1 MKKYDYLDISSF
13 VEELMEKKESA
24 EIEFKSAAGGFPK
37 AFWETYSSFA
47 NTNGGTIVLGI
58 KEKKGEFYVDSLTDE
73 LIDKYKKEFW
83 SGVNNRDIVNLNLL
97 SNDDVVDGELDG
109 HKVLL
114 FYIPRAAREQRPIYH
129 TPNPYNGT
137 YKRNHEGDFKCTEQ
151 EVKRMY
157 ADANVSVS
165 ADSRILDNYTFDDI
179 DKASLDQYRRL
190 FDLAKPG
197 HAWLA
202 LDDIPLLKKLGGYK
216 VDRQTG
222 KEGFTLA
229 GLLMFGKTDAIT
241 DETCAPNFFLDYREL
256 GEDTTTTRWLDRIY
270 PDGTWEANLFQ
281 FYKRVLPKLQ
291 EILPVPFKL
300 EGDTR
305 KDETPAHVAV
315 REALINTLV
324 HADYSVNASTVITR
338 SKSELMFSNP
348 GCLLV
353 SKQQFYEGG
362 DSVCRNLSLQKMF
375 MMLGKAEKAGS
386 GADIIISGWKKSN
399 WNSPNLEEKNR
410 PDKVLLTL
418 PLISILDDKVKEE
431 LINIFGEQV
440 LHMEHNK
447 VLTLAFALTEGVVSN
462 ERLRYTL
469 NLHKYDITKMLKELC
484 VDGYLISDGIG
495 RGTTYHLNTGQNLTS
510 SGDNLNSNLNSFDSN
525 LNSNLNSFDSNLNSN
540 LNSSRNNLNSN
551 LNSSHNNLNSS
562 AEDNLKTYQE
572 TKKIKRRCSQQELF
586 DMIRDCTKD
595 WKFVDEIS
603 SEIKRSPQYLKG
615 EIIPVMI
622 ERGLLEREHIM
633 PNHPAQRYKRTQQ

>member
-13 VEELMEKKESA
+13 VEELMEKKESV

-37 AFWETYSSFA
+37 SFWETYSSFA
-47 NTNGGTIVLGI
+47 NTDGGTIVLGV
-58 KEKKGEFYVDSLTDE
+58 KEKKGEFYIDSLTDE

-83 SGVNNRDIVNLNLL
+83 SGVNNKDIVNLNLL
-97 SNDDVVDGELDG
+97 SNDDVVDAEFDG
-109 HKVLL
+109 HKVIL
-114 FYIPRAAREQRPIYH
+114 FYIPRATRDQRPIYH

-151 EVKRMY
+151 EVRRMY
-157 ADANVSVS
+157 ADANVAVS
-165 ADSRILDNYTFDDI
+165 ADSRILDNYTFEDI
-179 DKASLDQYRRL
+179 DKSSLEQYRRL

-202 LDDIPLLKKLGGYK
+202 LDDISLLKKLGGYK

-241 DETCAPNFFLDYREL
+241 DEACAPNFFLDYREL
-256 GEDTTTTRWLDRIY
+256 GEDTSSTRWLDRIY

-291 EILPVPFKL
+291 EILPLPFHL

-315 REALINTLV
+315 REALINTLI

-338 SKSELMFSNP
+338 SKNELVFSNP

-353 SKQQFYEGG
+353 SKQQFYDGG
-362 DSVCRNLSLQKMF
+362 DSVCRNLALQKMF

-386 GADIIISGWKKSN
+386 GADKIISGWRDSN
-399 WNSPNLEEKNR
+399 LNSPNLEEKNR
-410 PDKVLLTL
+410 PDKVILTL
-418 PLISILDDKVKEE
+418 PLISILDNKIKEE
-431 LINIFGEQV
+431 LTSIFGKHV
-440 LHMEHNK
+440 LRMEHNK
-447 VLTLAFALTEGVVSN
+447 VLTLVIALTEGVVSN

-469 NLHKYDITKMLKELC
+469 NMHKYDITKMLKDLC
-484 VDGYLISDGIG
+484 YEGYLVSDGIG
-495 RGTTYHLNTGQNLTS
+495 RGTTYHLNK
-510 SGDNLNSNLNSFDSN
+510 DSN
-525 LNSNLNSFDSNLNSN
+525 LNSSSDNLNSSDSSN
-540 LNSSRNNLNSN
+540 LNSSSDNLNSSDGSN
-551 LNSSHNNLNSS
+551 LNSSSDNLNSS
-562 AEDNLKTYQE
+562 DGNNIKTT
-572 TKKIKRRCSQQELF
+572 TKRIKKRCSQKELF
-586 DMIRDCTKD
+586 GIIQNSTET
-595 WKFVDEIS
+595 WKSVEEIAF
-603 SEIKRSPQYLKG
+603 EIGRSTQYLKG
-615 EIIPVMI
+615 EIIPVMMNK
-622 ERGLLEREHIM
+622 GLLEREHAM
-633 PNHPAQRYKRTQQ
+633 PNHPAQRYKRKF

>member
-1 MKKYDYLDISSF
+1 MRVYNYLKISSF

-24 EIEFKSAAGGFPK
+24 EIEFKSVAGGFPK
-37 AFWETYSSFA
+37 SFWETYSSFA

-58 KEKKGEFYVDSLTDE
+58 KEKKGDFYMDNLTDD
-73 LIDKYKKEFW
+73 LIEKYKKEFW
-83 SGVNNRDIVNLNLL
+83 SGVNNKDIVNLNLL
-97 SNDDVVDGELDG
+97 SNDDVIDGELDG
-109 HKVLL
+109 HRFIL
-114 FYIPRAAREQRPIYH
+114 FYIPRAAREQRPIFH

-202 LDDIPLLKKLGGYK
+202 LDDLALLKKLGGYK

-229 GLLMFGKTDAIT
+229 GLLMFGKTDSIT
-241 DETCAPNFFLDYREL
+241 YETCAPNFFLDYREL
-256 GEDTTTTRWLDRIY
+256 GEDTTTTRWLDRIC
-270 PDGTWEANLFQ
+270 PDGTWEANIFQ
-281 FYKRVLPKLQ
+281 FYRRVLPKLQ
-291 EILPVPFKL
+291 EMLPVPFQL

-305 KDETPAHVAV
+305 KDETPAHIAV

-324 HADYSVNASTVITR
+324 HADYSINASTVITR

-348 GCLLV
+348 GCMLV
-353 SKQQFYEGG
+353 SKKQFYEGG

-399 WNSPNLEEKNR
+399 WNSPNIEEKYR
-410 PDKVLLTL
+410 PDKVVLKM

-431 LINIFGEQV
+431 LLENFGE
-440 LHMEHNK
+440 K
-447 VLTLAFALTEGVVSN
+447 VLYLEHDRFLTLSLALTEGLVSN

-469 NLHKYDITKMLKELC
+469 NLHKYDIARMLKELC
-484 VDGYLISDGIG
+484 QDGYLVAEGIG
-495 RGTTYHLNTGQNLTS
+495 RGTTYHLNMKQ
-510 SGDNLNSNLNSFDSN
+510 NLNSSH
-525 LNSNLNSFDSNLNSN
+525 SNLNSN
-540 LNSSRNNLNSN
+540 LNSS
-551 LNSSHNNLNSS
+551 S
-562 AEDNLKTYQE
+562 AEVLQTNVEKE
-572 TKKIKRRCSQQELF
+572 KRRYSKQELF
-586 DMIRDCTKD
+586 DIICDCSTD
-595 WKFVDEIS
+595 WKSVLELSKEIG
-603 SEIKRSPQYLKG
+603 RSVQYLKG
-615 EIIPVMI
+615 EIIPQMI
-622 ERGLLEREHIM
+622 ERGLLEREQNM
-633 PNHPAQRYKRTQQ
+633 PNHPAQRYRRIKQ

>member
-13 VEELMEKKESA
+13 VEELMEQKESA
-24 EIEFKSAAGGFPK
+24 EIEFKSAAGGCPK

-109 HKVLL
+109 HKVIL
-114 FYIPRAAREQRPIYH
+114 FYIPRASREQRPIYH

-151 EVKRMY
+151 EVRRMY
-157 ADANVSVS
+157 ADANVLVS

-202 LDDIPLLKKLGGYK
+202 LDDISLLKKLGGYK

-241 DETCAPNFFLDYREL
+241 DEVCAPNFFLDYREL
-256 GEDTTTTRWLDRIY
+256 GENTFTTRWLDRIY

-300 EGDTR
+300 EGDAR
-305 KDETPAHVAV
+305 RDETLAHVAV

-338 SKSELMFSNP
+338 SKSELIFSNP

-386 GADIIISGWKKSN
+386 GADIIISGWKDAN

-410 PDKVLLTL
+410 PDKVVLTL
-418 PLISILDDKVKEE
+418 PLISILDDKVKDA

-440 LHMEHNK
+440 LLLEHNK
-447 VLTLAFALTEGVVSN
+447 VLTLAFAITEGVVSN

-484 VDGYLISDGIG
+484 VDRFLISDGVG

-510 SGDNLNSNLNSFDSN
+510 SDSN
-525 LNSNLNSFDSNLNSN
+525 LTSSDSNLTSSDSN
-540 LNSSRNNLNSN
+540 LTSSDTNLT
-551 LNSSHNNLNSS
+551 SSKS
-562 AEDNLKTYQE
+562 
-572 TKKIKRRCSQQELF
+572 TKKIKKKCTQQELF
-586 DMIRDCTKD
+586 DLIIECTHN
-595 WKFVDEIS
+595 WKSLEEIAREINRS
-603 SEIKRSPQYLKG
+603 SQYLKG
-615 EIIPVMI
+615 SVIQKMVSM
-622 ERGLLEREHIM
+622 GLLQREFPL
-633 PNHPAQRYKRTQQ
+633 PNHPAQRYKRTN

>member
-1 MKKYDYLDISSF
+1 M
-13 VEELMEKKESA
+13 
-24 EIEFKSAAGGFPK
+24 
-37 AFWETYSSFA
+37 
-47 NTNGGTIVLGI
+47 
-58 KEKKGEFYVDSLTDE
+58 DSLTDE

-114 FYIPRAAREQRPIYH
+114 FYIPRAAREQKPVYH

-151 EVKRMY
+151 EVRRMY

-165 ADSRILDNYTFDDI
+165 ADSRILDNYTFADI

-241 DETCAPNFFLDYREL
+241 DEVCAPNFFLDYREL
-256 GEDTTTTRWLDRIY
+256 GEDSPTPRWLDRIY

-281 FYKRVLPKLQ
+281 FYRRVLPKLQ

-305 KDETPAHVAV
+305 KDETPAHIAV

-338 SKSELMFSNP
+338 SKSELKFSNP

-362 DSVCRNLSLQKMF
+362 DSVCRNVSLQKMF

-386 GADIIISGWKKSN
+386 GADIIISGWKESN

-410 PDKVLLTL
+410 PDKVILTL

-431 LINIFGEQV
+431 LIHIFGEQV
-440 LHMEHNK
+440 LYIEHNK

-495 RGTTYHLNTGQNLTS
+495 RGTTYHLNKGQNLTT
-510 SGDNLNSNLNSFDSN
+510 SGDNLNSNLTRS
-525 LNSNLNSFDSNLNSN
+525 DSNLNSN
-540 LNSSRNNLNSN
+540 LNSSG
-551 LNSSHNNLNSS
+551 NNLNSS

-572 TKKIKRRCSQQELF
+572 TKKIKRRCSQRELF
-586 DMIRDCTKD
+586 DMIRDCTED
-595 WKFVDEIS
+595 WKSVDEIS
-603 SEIKRSPQYLKG
+603 HEIKRSPQYLKG
-615 EIIPVMI
+615 EIIPIMI